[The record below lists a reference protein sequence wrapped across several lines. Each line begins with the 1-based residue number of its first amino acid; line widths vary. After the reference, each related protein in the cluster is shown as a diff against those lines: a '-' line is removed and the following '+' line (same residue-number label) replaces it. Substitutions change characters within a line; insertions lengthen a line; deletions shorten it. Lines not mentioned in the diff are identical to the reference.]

1 MIKQSIDKNKYI
13 VENVSTKEELTISNI
28 IIENMV
34 KNKIYK
40 ENNIDEVDHLK
51 LKKFME
57 QKEKDKNNNMSGS
70 ITF

>member
-34 KNKIYK
+34 KNKIDK
-40 ENNIDEVDHLK
+40 ENNIDEVELLK